1 MDPAFWRSRWQDR
14 QIGFHEGK
22 PNAFLSRF
30 AERLTGRVL
39 VPLCGKSEDLA
50 YLESLGHEVVG
61 IELAESAV
69 REFYSDHPGTSVQII
84 NSDLFAVTPAQVGR
98 IDSIYDR
105 AALIALPP
113 QMRVRYAAHLQEL
126 APAAR
131 MLLVTLEYPEGTMA
145 GPPFSV
151 LEDEVRSLYKNA
163 PIELLDQGDDPRGRA
178 GVVERVYFT
187 APRPQP

>member
-1 MDPAFWRSRWQDR
+1 MDPAFWRSRWQDK

-22 PNAFLSRF
+22 PNAFLARF

-61 IELAESAV
+61 IELAETAV
-69 REFYSDHPGTSVQII
+69 SEFYAEHPGTSVKII
-84 NSDLFAVTPAQVGR
+84 SGDFFAVTPEQVGR

-113 QMRVRYAAHLQEL
+113 DMRPRYAAHLQTL
-126 APAAR
+126 A
-131 MLLVTLEYPEGTMA
+131 
-145 GPPFSV
+145 
-151 LEDEVRSLYKNA
+151 
-163 PIELLDQGDDPRGRA
+163 
-178 GVVERVYFT
+178 
-187 APRPQP
+187 